1 MPAPFRIGLIGLGHV
16 GGALARRL
24 SDDQEAITRAA
35 GRPIVLEL
43 IGVRRP
49 ESRLGPAPLVEADS
63 VATAPGIDALV
74 ELIGG
79 IEPAR
84 GYINSALTAGR
95 QVITANKQLVARHGP
110 ELARLGP
117 LRFEAAVASAI
128 PIIETLA
135 EALAADEIRS
145 LAGILNGTTNFM
157 LDRIATGESYDL
169 ALREAQRLGIAE
181 ADPTADVDGHDAAAK
196 LGILIML
203 AFRQR
208 IDADTIERVGIRNLE
223 PPDLADTGR
232 RGEAASEGRR
242 SVTRLIAAARLDGK
256 QIYADVRPRSVPWNS
271 FLGSARG
278 SLNAITVEAR
288 YAGTLTLAG
297 PGAGPDAAAS
307 AVISDLI
314 RAARHAPASAGSIL
328 GTLADQ
334 PALAAR
340 AWGADGIQI
349 AGIGL

>member
-24 SDDQEAITRAA
+24 TDDHERIARAA
-35 GRPIVLEL
+35 GRPIALEM
-43 IGVRRP
+43 IGVRKP
-49 ESRLGPAPLVEADS
+49 ESRLGPAPLVEADAVPS
-63 VATAPGIDALV
+63 APGLNAVV

-95 QVITANKQLVARHGP
+95 QVITANKQLIARHGP

-117 LRFEAAVASAI
+117 LHFEASVGSAI

-135 EALAADEIRS
+135 ETLAADEIHG

-157 LDRIATGESYDL
+157 LGLMAKATAYDE
-169 ALREAQRLGIAE
+169 ALREAQRLGMAE
-181 ADPTADVDGHDAAAK
+181 ADPSADVDGHDAAAK
-196 LGILIML
+196 LAILIML
-203 AFRQR
+203 AFRAR
-208 IDADTIERVGIRNLE
+208 IDVDTIERIGIRPNGA
-223 PPDLADTGR
+223 ADVQGTGWS
-232 RGEAASEGRR
+232 GYGPGQ
-242 SVTRLIAAARLDGK
+242 VIKLIAAARREGA
-256 QIYADVRPRSVPWNS
+256 QVFADVRPRPVRADS
-271 FLGSARG
+271 FFAQADGA
-278 SLNAITVEAR
+278 LNAITVEAR
-288 YAGTLTLAG
+288 YAGTMTLAG

-314 RAARHAPASAGSIL
+314 RAAGEKPASAANVL
-328 GTLADQ
+328 GALADQ
-334 PALAAR
+334 PALAA
-340 AWGADGIQI
+340 GALGAEGIQI